1 MTAPLSQLVNT
12 EHDSLQTNERVQECL
27 QNAKLARKQIVR
39 YIQVSD
45 TDHHSPVNPPFNYLL
60 AQLVENEDMI
70 GTLIDTNDRIIASIE
85 MYDAVSIRL
94 AIFTQESFLPCA
106 FPDSLVVEARSYGT
120 RYSGRTGRPGSC

>member
-1 MTAPLSQLVNT
+1 MNT

-94 AIFTQESFLPCA
+94 AIFTQESFFTLC
-106 FPDSLVVEARSYGT
+106 FPGFSSCRSPKL
-120 RYSGRTGRPGSC
+120 RNKIFRTYRKAWQLLIYKIRS